1 VTPRT
6 YGSRFLLASFFAVI
20 ILLYAGA
27 VGVTIFVVSDTLEM
41 QEKNLLENAR
51 HTGRHLELR
60 QRHFVEDLKSFT
72 ALGFFEGFIDS
83 EDSMD
88 QATARLKRF
97 YARHQNQIRRIT
109 VQDTNGRWASILRTQ
124 DNYYLISR
132 DQEYGPLLYRNKT
145 FKTFR
150 QGEEASHVIP
160 VMNEKGRVDYR
171 VIVTTSLP
179 DMFRSELGHIYLT
192 PNSRLWVTDCSGS
205 IIYSSDQESGRTFSG
220 LIPEAVAA
228 DIASEIC
235 MGYEGRRQHAV
246 DGDDST
252 FLTSFYPIR
261 TASDTFGLAFSMNR
275 SSLYGNILDE
285 ALALAG
291 LFSIA
296 FVVSVIFFRTLLRQR
311 EEAAKQ
317 AGIASKAKSRFL
329 ANVSHEIRTPMNAIS
344 GMAQLL
350 DRDTTLNES
359 QRENVRMILT
369 ATDNMMEIINDV
381 LDISRIEEGR
391 LDLAPVPADLRRMVS
406 ELVEMH
412 AVTAQQKGVQVEK
425 VFKDTPRWVRVDPL
439 RLRQVLINLI
449 GNAVK
454 YTDVGT
460 VTVTVADE
468 GAGHKVGTRKVSFT
482 VSDSGVGISDED
494 MERIFTPFTQ
504 GSDESRR
511 YGGSGLGLAISNR
524 LLRLMGSH
532 IEATSAPGRGSTFE
546 FTLELS
552 PAEPATTKAAAAE
565 KEHSSMDETR
575 VLIAED
581 MPMNRLLLEKSLGS
595 MGIRNVECVGNG
607 EEAVEKALSGQ
618 YDYIL
623 MDVRM
628 PVMDGLE
635 ASRRIRSAGIE
646 TPIIALTAQ
655 AMEEDRKACL
665 DAGMNAYLP
674 KPYKL
679 DDLREIFEK

>member
-1 VTPRT
+1 MSRT
-6 YGSRFLLASFFAVI
+6 VQSSGLLLAGFFGMI
-20 ILLYAGA
+20 IILYAGA
-27 VGVTIFVVSDTLEM
+27 AIVTFFVVSDTLEF
-41 QEKNLLENAR
+41 QEENLLEQAR
-51 HTGRHLELR
+51 HSGRHLELR
-60 QRHFVEDLKSFT
+60 QRHFLEDLKSFT
-72 ALGFFEGFIDS
+72 ALGFFEGFLESD
-83 EDSMD
+83 DSMD
-88 QATARLKRF
+88 RETTRLKRF
-97 YARHQNQIRRIT
+97 YARHQKQIRRIT
-109 VQDTNGRWASILRTQ
+109 VQDSRGRWASILRTQ
-124 DNYYLISR
+124 DSYYLISR
-132 DQEYGPLLYRNKT
+132 DHESGPLLFNNKT

-150 QGEEASHVIP
+150 QGVEASHVIP
-160 VMNEKGRVDYR
+160 VMDDKGRVDYR

-179 DMFRSELGHIYLT
+179 EMFRAELGHIYLN
-192 PNSRLWVTDCSGS
+192 PDSRLWVTDCSGS

-220 LIPEAVAA
+220 LIPESVASE
-228 DIASEIC
+228 IASEIC
-235 MGYEGRRQHAV
+235 MGYEGRRQHPV

-252 FLTSFYPIR
+252 FITAFYPVR
-261 TASDTFGLAFSMNR
+261 TASDTFGLAFSMNS
-275 SSLYGNILDE
+275 SSLYGSILDE

-291 LFSIA
+291 LFSVA
-296 FVVSVIFFRTLLRQR
+296 LAMSAIFFRTLLRQR

-350 DRDTTLNES
+350 DRDTDLNET

-391 LDLAPVPADLRRMVS
+391 LDLAPVATDLRRLVS

-412 AVTAQQKGVQVEK
+412 AVTAGQKSVRVEK
-425 VFKDTPRWVRVDPL
+425 VFRDIPRWVQVDPL

-454 YTDVGT
+454 FTDQGT
-460 VTVTVADE
+460 VTVTVSNE
-468 GAGHKVGTRKVSFT
+468 GPGGHIGTHKLLFR
-482 VSDSGVGISDED
+482 VSDTGTGISAED

-504 GSDESRR
+504 GSDETRR
-511 YGGSGLGLAISNR
+511 YGGSGLGLTISNR
-524 LLRLMGSH
+524 LLRLMGSRL
-532 IEATSAPGRGSTFE
+532 EASSTPGSGSTFE
-546 FTLELS
+546 FHLELS
-552 PAEPATTKAAAAE
+552 PAEPGPEQETPAE
-565 KEHSSMDETR
+565 KEQPSMEDTR

-595 MGIRNVECVGNG
+595 MGIRNVDCVTNG

-635 ASRRIRSAGIE
+635 ASRRIRSAGIA

-655 AMEEDRKACL
+655 AMDEDRKACL

-679 DDLREIFEK
+679 DDLRDIFER